1 MCNIRHVW
9 SVPTHVPE
17 YQKKGS
23 APISRVLF
31 RKASHAA
38 LCHLSN
44 LQVTLQLK
52 RSTLHRLCRVG
63 RAPSNDGLHELAAS
77 SRHSPND
84 HPSAGG
90 LLHHLLTLTRLVP
103 EPQVRSETVSGGHSL
118 LPYPT
123 VTNSF
128 YFRKWSSLCCPD
140 FPLAHTNVPAT
151 KPGHCLNYFAKI
163 QIISELQA

>member
-90 LLHHLLTLTRLVP
+90 LLHHLLTLTGTKPAVVLFCL
-103 EPQVRSETVSGGHSL
+103 SL
-118 LPYPT
+118 LSPIA
-123 VTNSF
+123 SIF
-128 YFRKWSSLCCPD
+128 GSG
-140 FPLAHTNVPAT
+140 VPCAART
-151 KPGHCLNYFAKI
+151 FLSHILMCQRQSRDTAL
-163 QIISELQA
+163 IILQKYK

>member
-90 LLHHLLTLTRLVP
+90 LLHHLLTLTGTKPAVVLFCL
-103 EPQVRSETVSGGHSL
+103 SL
-118 LPYPT
+118 LSPIASIFGSGVPYAARTFLSPH
-123 VTNSF
+123 NMGPAAGPGI
-128 YFRKWSSLCCPD
+128 C
-140 FPLAHTNVPAT
+140 FP
-151 KPGHCLNYFAKI
+151 GAKI
-163 QIISELQA
+163 AQNMRYRKQKRFFLLF